1 MLILPHQE
9 DRVMGIYSLTK
20 NLHYFIGL
28 AALSTFW
35 IAAFTRKGSPLHK
48 LVGKIYLLAMTG
60 IILTAATMTVIS
72 TLRDPGPMDAFLGY
86 LLIITATGMWT
97 SWRAI
102 RDKRDFARYTGPV
115 YRVLE
120 VLNPVSALA
129 VLLIGI
135 NIHSVLLSGFSAVG
149 FFIGLGMWRL
159 RRNGP
164 PHALWWRNEHFT
176 GMIGNGVAT
185 HIAFLSI
192 GLPKVLPMLAGPTL
206 QNLAWF
212 GPLVVATVVGIWLT
226 RKYTPKTKAIGDFVG
241 AASGRE

>member
-1 MLILPHQE
+1 MLIQPRQE
-9 DRVMGIYSLTK
+9 DRVMSIYRLTV
-20 NLHYFIGL
+20 NLHYLIGL
-28 AALSTFW
+28 VALSTFW
-35 IAAFTRKGSPLHK
+35 IAAFTRKGSPVHK

-60 IILTAATMTVIS
+60 IVSSAALMTVIS
-72 TLRDPGPMDAFLGY
+72 TIRDPGPMDAFLGY
-86 LLIITATGMWT
+86 LLIITATGVWT

-115 YRVLE
+115 YRVLTII
-120 VLNPVSALA
+120 NPIAALA
-129 VLLIGI
+129 VLAIGI
-135 NIHSVLLSGFSAVG
+135 SIGSVLLSGFSVVG
-149 FFIGLGMWRL
+149 FFIGFGMWRL

-185 HIAFLSI
+185 HIAFLAI

-212 GPLVVATVVGIWLT
+212 GPLVVATVVGAWLT
-226 RKYTPKTKAIGDFVG
+226 RKYTPKTKAVGALVG